1 MDSID
6 RRLVIRLQY
15 AGRETW
21 AKLGETLG
29 LTGPAVAER
38 VRKLQQVGVLKGFAG
53 LVNPDAV
60 GAVVTAFVGV
70 SMERPALREAFL
82 KRVTVIPE
90 VQECHAVTG
99 EDDFLLKIRARN
111 PLDLDRVVSEELKGT
126 PGVVRTRT
134 TVVLRTIK
142 ESTFVPIPLETAE
155 TQRV

>member
-6 RRLVIRLQY
+6 RRLVIRLQH

-21 AKLGETLG
+21 AHLGETLG

-53 LVNPDAV
+53 IVNAEAV
-60 GAVVTAFVGV
+60 GVLVTAFVGV

-82 KRVTVIPE
+82 KRVSAIPE

-99 EDDFLLKIRARN
+99 EDDFLLKVRCRN
-111 PLDLDRVVSEELKGT
+111 PLDLDRVVGEEIKGT
-126 PGVVRTRT
+126 PGVVRART
-134 TVVLRTIK
+134 TVVLRSTK
-142 ESTFVPIPLETAE
+142 ETTFVPIPPETA
-155 TQRV
+155 